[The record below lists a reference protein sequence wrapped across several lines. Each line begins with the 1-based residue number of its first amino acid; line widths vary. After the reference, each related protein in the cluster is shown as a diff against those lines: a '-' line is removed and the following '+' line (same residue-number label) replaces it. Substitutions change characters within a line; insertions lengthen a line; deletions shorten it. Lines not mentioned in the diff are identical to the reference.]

1 MEQLINCKTFNSKHG
16 EVDYFEEN
24 GKVYLRG
31 THICKILDIPSP
43 SVNIR
48 YYCKDVVKK
57 TILSDKGKKDVLF
70 ITTEGLDTLIDKSK
84 KGYKEDFGNELKEI
98 VGSESETNEPGLE
111 IIDTEESKY
120 QKEDFENKKNS
131 YMSNCSNKNKERQ
144 ITKLD
149 VFFKA
154 EIKEYVV
161 DSRQVAEM
169 TRKNHK
175 DLLRDIRGYIEI
187 MEQGG
192 QRKIAPSDFFI
203 PSVYINSQNKEQP
216 CYLLTKKGCDMV
228 ANKMTG
234 EKGVLFTAAYVTAF
248 EEMRKHIEK
257 EASQPSDVHNDIKS
271 IDPSLLRKLANA
283 IDERKAC
290 EEMLKDLIAQE
301 AKLKDE
307 LFGTKPFDITQ
318 SVFYQSILSN
328 PYRTLNI
335 SYIAKC
341 YGLDA
346 IQLNNLL
353 YEYGIQ
359 HKEGNIW
366 FINDKYKDM
375 GYTEMVNRDDYTYM
389 VWTKEGQKFIYQILR
404 EHGILPLIER

>member
-57 TILSDKGKKDVLF
+57 TILSGKGKKDVLF
-70 ITTEGLDTLIDKSK
+70 ITGEGLNVLIDKSK
-84 KGYKEDFGNELKEI
+84 KGYREDFGNELKEI

-111 IIDTEESKY
+111 IVETEENKY
-120 QKEDFENKKNS
+120 QKKDFENKENNC
-131 YMSNCSNKNKERQ
+131 MNNCSNKNKEHQ

-154 EIKEYVV
+154 EVKEYVV

-169 TRKNHK
+169 TGKNHK
-175 DLLRDIRGYIEI
+175 DLMRSIREYIDIMNNSIERNFTPN
-187 MEQGG
+187 E
-192 QRKIAPSDFFI
+192 FFI
-203 PSVYINSQNKEQP
+203 ESSYKDSIGRTLP

-257 EASQPSDVHNDIKS
+257 EVSQPSNVHNDIKS
-271 IDPSLLRKLANA
+271 IDPNLLRKLANA

-318 SVFYQSILSN
+318 SVFYQSILNN
-328 PYRTLNI
+328 PYKTLNI

-366 FINDKYKDM
+366 FINDEYKDM

>member
-57 TILSDKGKKDVLF
+57 TILSGKGKKDVLF

-98 VGSESETNEPGLE
+98 VGSESETNKPGLE
-111 IIDTEESKY
+111 IVETEENKY
-120 QKEDFENKKNS
+120 QKKDFENKENR
-131 YMSNCSNKNKERQ
+131 YMSNCNNKERQ

-154 EIKEYVV
+154 EVKEYVV

-169 TRKNHK
+169 TGKNHK
-175 DLLRDIRGYIEI
+175 DLMRSIREYIDIMNNSIERNFTPN
-187 MEQGG
+187 E
-192 QRKIAPSDFFI
+192 FFI
-203 PSVYINSQNKEQP
+203 ESSYKDSIGRTLP

-257 EASQPSDVHNDIKS
+257 EVSQPSDVHNDIKN

-318 SVFYQSILSN
+318 SVFYQSILNN
-328 PYRTLNI
+328 PYKTLNI

-341 YGLDA
+341 YSLDA

-366 FINDKYKDM
+366 FINDEYKDM

>member
-57 TILSDKGKKDVLF
+57 TILSGKGKKEVLF
-70 ITTEGLDTLIDKSK
+70 ITIEEVSALVSKSK
-84 KGYKEDFGNELKEI
+84 ETYKEDFENELKEF
-98 VGSESETNEPGLE
+98 VGSESEMNEPGLE
-111 IIDTEESKY
+111 IVETEESKY
-120 QKEDFENKKNS
+120 QKKDFEVFEEKEVKKMEGNSLMAFTNDTFGGIRGARINDEPWFIGKDVAEALGYANSSKAVIDHVDDEDKRFEMVSVSDSQNGNLVKTAFINESGLYALIFGSKLPNAKAFKRWVTSEVLPALRKTGSYSIHPTKANNIKYRSINS
-131 YMSNCSNKNKERQ
+131 YSPDE
-144 ITKLD
+144 
-149 VFFKA
+149 
-154 EIKEYVV
+154 
-161 DSRQVAEM
+161 
-169 TRKNHK
+169 
-175 DLLRDIRGYIEI
+175 
-187 MEQGG
+187 
-192 QRKIAPSDFFI
+192 
-203 PSVYINSQNKEQP
+203 
-216 CYLLTKKGCDMV
+216 
-228 ANKMTG
+228 
-234 EKGVLFTAAYVTAF
+234 
-248 EEMRKHIEK
+248 
-257 EASQPSDVHNDIKS
+257 
-271 IDPSLLRKLANA
+271 LRKLADLKNREA
-283 IDERKAC
+283 ALR
-290 EEMLKDLIAQE
+290 EELFTVE
-301 AKLKDE
+301 AKIRNLSEDKSVESKD
-307 LFGTKPFDITQ
+307 GKPF
-318 SVFYQSILSN
+318 SILDSIFCQNISN
-328 PYRTLNI
+328 SPYKVLNI

-366 FINDKYKDM
+366 FINDEYKDM
-375 GYTEMVNRDDYTYM
+375 GYTEMVNRNDYTYM

>member
-57 TILSDKGKKDVLF
+57 TILSGKGKKEVLF
-70 ITTEGLDTLIDKSK
+70 ITIEEVSALVSKSK
-84 KGYKEDFGNELKEI
+84 ETYKEDFENELKEF
-98 VGSESETNEPGLE
+98 VRSESETNEPGLE
-111 IIDTEESKY
+111 IIETEENKY
-120 QKEDFENKKNS
+120 QKKDFENKENS
-131 YMSNCSNKNKERQ
+131 YMSNYTNKNKEYQ

-154 EIKEYVV
+154 EVKEYVV

-169 TRKNHK
+169 TGKNHK
-175 DLLRDIRGYIEI
+175 DLMRSIREYIDIMNNSIERNFTPN
-187 MEQGG
+187 E
-192 QRKIAPSDFFI
+192 FFI
-203 PSVYINSQNKEQP
+203 ESSYKDSIGRTLP

-257 EASQPSDVHNDIKS
+257 EVSQPSNVHNDIKS
-271 IDPSLLRKLANA
+271 IDPNLLRKLANA

-318 SVFYQSILSN
+318 SVFYQSILNN
-328 PYRTLNI
+328 PYKTLNI

-366 FINDKYKDM
+366 FINDEYKDM